1 MLRACQRILRPGGR
15 TAFYTIHP
23 AAGLTAAR
31 RRRAARDG
39 PIAVATTR
47 PHRDLLE
54 AAGYTQVT
62 ETGSTAEFAAVTR
75 AWIQHTDANHDDLAA
90 LLGEVTVE
98 QRQADRRAQLR
109 AIEDGILARS
119 LFTAR
124 RL

>member
-23 AAGLTAAR
+23 AAGLTAAQ
-31 RRRAARDG
+31 RRRASRDG

-54 AAGYTQVT
+54 AAGYTQVI
-62 ETGSTAEFAAVTR
+62 ETDSTAEFASVTR
-75 AWIQHTDANHDDLAA
+75 AWIQHTDASHDDLAA

-98 QRQADRRAQLR
+98 ERQADHRAQLR
-109 AIEDGILARS
+109 AIEDGILTRS

-124 RL
+124 RS